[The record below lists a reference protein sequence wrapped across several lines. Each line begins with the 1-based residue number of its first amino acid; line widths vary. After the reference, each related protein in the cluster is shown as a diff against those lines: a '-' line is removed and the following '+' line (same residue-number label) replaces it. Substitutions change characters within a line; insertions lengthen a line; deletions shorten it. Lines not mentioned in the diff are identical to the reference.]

1 MDGFELKDA
10 MGQIH
15 ISEEMQEE
23 IIKNV
28 QKQMKYRDR
37 KTKYRKKMA
46 ASAAAVTLAAL
57 AIGFPVR
64 AFVENIVRER
74 MENMSTEE
82 VEDIVIMIRE
92 QDASAAQNVSSQDA
106 SADPISTEDSGREEG
121 QEQTTGLADGFS
133 REYSANEEERSQA
146 LWQAYKEGTFPE
158 NVIAQVDNAEDAPE
172 GTLCYIRSTGVF
184 HLPDQEMTDEEILE
198 IIDFQHKMSYAVSQ
212 TPAAQEARVEMEAER
227 ERQREAIRAAG
238 GISEEEAIEIA
249 TKQMESDLGERAE
262 GKEILRYQD
271 GSVAVPILD
280 ISEETEYEHKGDLAY
295 FVNFYNSSDHFGYT
309 CIIDAVDGS
318 ILRIDT
324 NEPISE
330 E

>member
-1 MDGFELKDA
+1 MDGFEIKEA
-10 MGQIH
+10 MDQVH
-15 ISEEMQEE
+15 ISEEMQEK

-28 QKQMKYRDR
+28 QKQMKYRNR
-37 KTKYRKKMA
+37 RSKYRKKMA

-64 AFVENIVRER
+64 AFVANIVRER
-74 MENMSTEE
+74 MENMSAEE
-82 VEDIVIMIRE
+82 VEGIVVMMQE
-92 QDASAAQNVSSQDA
+92 QDAYAAQNVPSQDA
-106 SADPISTEDSGREEG
+106 SADPISTEDPGREEG
-121 QEQTTGLADGFS
+121 QQTTGLADGFS
-133 REYSANEEERSQA
+133 REYSDEEKERSQA

-212 TPAAQEARVEMEAER
+212 TPAAQEARAEMEAER
-227 ERQREAIRAAG
+227 EQQREAIRAAG
-238 GISEEEAIEIA
+238 GISKEEAIEIA

-280 ISEETEYEHKGDLAY
+280 ISEETAYEHKGDLAY
-295 FVNFYNSSDHFGYT
+295 YVNFYNASDHSGYI

-324 NEPISE
+324 NETISE

>member
-1 MDGFELKDA
+1 MEGYEIKEVMD
-10 MGQIH
+10 QVH

-28 QKQMKYRDR
+28 QKQMKYRNR
-37 KTKYRKKMA
+37 KIKYRKKMA
-46 ASAAAVTLAAL
+46 ASAAAITLAVL

-64 AFVENIVRER
+64 AFVANIVRER
-74 MENMSTEE
+74 MENMPTEE
-82 VEDIVIMIRE
+82 VEDIVIMMRE
-92 QDASAAQNVSSQDA
+92 QDAYAARNTP
-106 SADPISTEDSGREEG
+106 ADPDSTDDEG
-121 QEQTTGLADGFS
+121 QQQTTGLADGFS
-133 REYSANEEERSQA
+133 REYTDEEKERNTA

-184 HLPDQEMTDEEILE
+184 NLPDQEMTDEEMLE
-198 IIDFQHKMSYAVSQ
+198 IIDFQHKMSYAIEQS
-212 TPAAQEARVEMEAER
+212 PAAQEARAEMEAEKN
-227 ERQREAIRAAG
+227 QLIEAVQAAG
-238 GISEEEAIEIA
+238 GISQEEAIEIA

-271 GSVAVPILD
+271 GSVAVFLQD
-280 ISEETEYEHKGDLAY
+280 ISGQTTYEHEGDWAY
-295 FVNFYNSSDHFGYT
+295 FVNFRNASDHTYYT
-309 CIIDAVDGS
+309 CLIDPVDGS
-318 ILRIDT
+318 ILLIDT